1 MRDGHGI
8 CYTLSPKDLPFDI
21 IQQIFWR
28 KCPTYIRD
36 LPGLGTCQLRASAEQ
51 LAGRTCCIARRSLLP
66 ESNRNLS
73 KTCAIVPL
81 DMTGMVEVSLR
92 GF

>member
-1 MRDGHGI
+1 MQHI
-8 CYTLSPKDLPFDI
+8 S
-21 IQQIFWR
+21 
-28 KCPTYIRD
+28 
-36 LPGLGTCQLRASAEQ
+36 GTCQVWERVTLCQLQGSAEQ

-81 DMTGMVEVSLR
+81 DMTGMVEVGLR
-92 GF
+92 RF